1 MAVSNFMQEAN
12 AIAASLRAQPP
23 LRGKATPPGR
33 SAPNGQPTVRN
44 LDVLAYAR
52 EFFAENDQ
60 LPTIKCIR
68 EHFGWTSDNAA
79 DAHVK
84 ALIQHG
90 LLERNV
96 LGKLRFA
103 RKKGGAA

>member
-1 MAVSNFMQEAN
+1 MSYMTEAN
-12 AIAASLRAQPP
+12 AIAAT
-23 LRGKATPPGR
+23 LRGKAKPPGLR
-33 SAPNGQPTVRN
+33 APDGEPTARN

-52 EFFAENDQ
+52 DFFAENDQ

-79 DAHVK
+79 DAHVQ
-84 ALIQHG
+84 ALIRHG
-90 LLERNV
+90 KLERNV

-103 RKKGGAA
+103 REKGGAK

>member
-12 AIAASLRAQPP
+12 AIAASLRAQAP
-23 LRGKATPPGR
+23 LRGRAKAPGLR
-33 SAPNGQPTVRN
+33 APATEPTARN

-52 EFFAENDQ
+52 QFFVENDQ

-68 EHFGWTSDNAA
+68 EHFGWNSDNAA
-79 DAHVK
+79 DAHVR
-84 ALIQHG
+84 ALIHHG
-90 LLERNV
+90 LLERNA

-103 RKKGGAA
+103 RKKGGLA